1 FSTESSARLYRT
13 GDLVRL
19 SPEGSVEYM
28 GRRDR
33 QVKLRGYRIELG
45 EIEDCLIKEPRIQQA
60 VVLLQEEKQELH
72 AYFTIADTVAIDI
85 EEVYHHTS
93 SLLPEYMVPKGYVC
107 VKEIPV
113 TPNGKIDVVNLTK
126 QHPMHYR
133 KQRTYLCPIT
143 ETQTILANIWEEV
156 LGMQHIG
163 LQDDFFALG
172 GHSLKIMP
180 TLVKL
185 KPYFPTLHIQD
196 FFQYRTIEKL
206 AEKIEKD
213 RQHKEL
219 EANTNEQNSNENYDT
234 QQPKATCKHPIPLQ
248 LTKQYPQCILLTGV
262 TGFLGAHI
270 LHQILCL
277 PHTTVYCLAR
287 SQHAGSVEQRVMEKM
302 QFYFDETTLEQ
313 MKLRVQVIEGDL
325 SEKHVGLT
333 AEIQKTL
340 IRNVD
345 TIIHCGGDVRHY
357 GDREHFQK
365 VNVES
370 TRYLLQMSKK
380 AGARFHYI
388 STVSITGHR
397 SDDSASVVFS
407 EQDFDRGQQVE
418 NVYVESKFL
427 AEKLVRKAMR
437 DGVLATVYRV
447 GNLVGRTQDGK
458 FQQNI
463 GDNAFYRLIKALLL
477 LQKAPDFPTYIDLVP
492 VDFGSK
498 AIV

>member
-1 FSTESSARLYRT
+1 IRNWQSKLNDKVLLVNEYGPTETTVSSLYYSILKHASSNMVHVPIGKPIANTKIYILNEYMQLCPTGVIGELYIESAGTAIGYNNQPERTKQAFVSNPFSTESSARLYRT

-185 KPYFPTLHIQD
+185 
-196 FFQYRTIEKL
+196 
-206 AEKIEKD
+206 
-213 RQHKEL
+213 
-219 EANTNEQNSNENYDT
+219 
-234 QQPKATCKHPIPLQ
+234 
-248 LTKQYPQCILLTGV
+248 
-262 TGFLGAHI
+262 
-270 LHQILCL
+270 
-277 PHTTVYCLAR
+277 
-287 SQHAGSVEQRVMEKM
+287 
-302 QFYFDETTLEQ
+302 
-313 MKLRVQVIEGDL
+313 
-325 SEKHVGLT
+325 
-333 AEIQKTL
+333 
-340 IRNVD
+340 
-345 TIIHCGGDVRHY
+345 
-357 GDREHFQK
+357 
-365 VNVES
+365 
-370 TRYLLQMSKK
+370 
-380 AGARFHYI
+380 
-388 STVSITGHR
+388 
-397 SDDSASVVFS
+397 
-407 EQDFDRGQQVE
+407 
-418 NVYVESKFL
+418 
-427 AEKLVRKAMR
+427 
-437 DGVLATVYRV
+437 
-447 GNLVGRTQDGK
+447 
-458 FQQNI
+458 
-463 GDNAFYRLIKALLL
+463 
-477 LQKAPDFPTYIDLVP
+477 
-492 VDFGSK
+492 
-498 AIV
+498 